1 MKTDHTARAAMTPI
15 EHFAD
20 PIMPALTWAG
30 AHPLN
35 SGKGYMDAPLGQ
47 LHFRDV
53 GPRTKLHPLLLLHQ
67 CPQSIIEF
75 AAVQNSLAA
84 RGLRSV
90 AVDMPG
96 YGMSDHPDC
105 LPTIGGLADNLLALM
120 DGLAL
125 ESVVAA
131 GHHTGAS
138 IAASLAARHPTRVT
152 GVILHGLPL
161 YTQEEAE
168 AARGRVLWDCTPRPD
183 GSHLS
188 QLFKWS
194 RRGDQSELVN
204 LTWMSVGMLLQ
215 SQDIAHWAVNRH
227 DLAADLMRVN
237 APGLIISEVDDMTHG
252 MDKRAYALCPGF
264 TFEQISDP
272 GNAMIVGQPDRWA
285 AIAQSFVQNLK

>member
-1 MKTDHTARAAMTPI
+1 MTPI

-20 PIMPALTWAG
+20 PSAPAPAWAG
-30 AHPLN
+30 AHPLKA
-35 SGKGYMDAPLGQ
+35 GKGYVDAPLGQ
-47 LHFRDV
+47 LHVRDV
-53 GPRTKLHPLLLLHQ
+53 GPQTRLPALLLLHQ
-67 CPQSIIEF
+67 CPQSMIEF

-105 LPTIGGLADNLLALM
+105 LPTIGGLADNLLALI
-120 DGLAL
+120 DSLAL
-125 ESVVAA
+125 HTVVAA

-138 IAASLAARHPTRVT
+138 IAASLAARHPTRVS

-161 YTQEEAE
+161 YTTEEAE
-168 AARGRVLWDCTPRPD
+168 AARKRVLWDCTPKPD
-183 GSHLS
+183 GSHVS

-194 RRGDQSELVN
+194 RRGDHAELVN

-227 DLAADLMRVN
+227 DLEADLLRVK
-237 APGLIISEVDDMTHG
+237 APGLIISEVDDMTHD
-252 MDKRAYALCPGF
+252 MDKRAHALRPDF
-264 TFEQISDP
+264 TFEQITDP
-272 GNAMIVGQPDRWA
+272 GNALIVGQPDKWA
-285 AIAQSFVQNLK
+285 AIAQNFVQNLK